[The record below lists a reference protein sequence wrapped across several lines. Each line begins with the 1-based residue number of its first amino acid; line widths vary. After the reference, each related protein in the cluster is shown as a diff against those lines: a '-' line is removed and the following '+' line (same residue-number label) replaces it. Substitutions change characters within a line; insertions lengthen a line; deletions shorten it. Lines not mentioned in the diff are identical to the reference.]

1 MAVSEET
8 LESMGAMGVILPRSR
23 LPVSTVAGADA
34 GASNAAMVIL
44 AAGVVAARATAS
56 TTTPSPA
63 QSREAQVG
71 IRDSKSSV
79 LLLWMEGMVIGPC
92 EQCGSCSS
100 LSPIR
105 ANRVS

>member
-1 MAVSEET
+1 MDASEET
-8 LESMGAMGVILPRSR
+8 LESMGATFTRSR

-71 IRDSKSSV
+71 IRDSRSSV
-79 LLLWMEGMVIGPC
+79 LSLWMEGM
-92 EQCGSCSS
+92 
-100 LSPIR
+100 
-105 ANRVS
+105 